1 MAHTIY
7 ENFILE
13 NKIEDMLT
21 TKVDMNNYLTVDYSL
36 AEQPGMKKVIHVYT
50 ATGDVEDLGMGSGNT
65 GEITVSFTPVEY
77 KVGTT
82 QGKFGYYD
90 EQEMT
95 DPTVVDAG
103 LQKLAANMSNDLT
116 KKAIAELDKATLE
129 VRGATWTYEN
139 VVDAISK
146 LNTED
151 EEGLFMLINPA
162 EKAAFRKNLKDDLKY
177 VEGIVRS
184 GYIGS
189 VCNVPIT
196 ESLAVPAGKA
206 YIATKEAVTCFV
218 KKGTEIEQERDANYR
233 RNDVFARKVML
244 VALTDKNKVVKLTSE
259 A

>member
-95 DPTVVDAG
+95 DRLWLT
-103 LQKLAANMSNDLT
+103 LASRSWPLICLT
-116 KKAIAELDKATLE
+116 T
-129 VRGATWTYEN
+129 
-139 VVDAISK
+139 
-146 LNTED
+146 
-151 EEGLFMLINPA
+151 
-162 EKAAFRKNLKDDLKY
+162 
-177 VEGIVRS
+177 
-184 GYIGS
+184 
-189 VCNVPIT
+189 
-196 ESLAVPAGKA
+196 
-206 YIATKEAVTCFV
+206 
-218 KKGTEIEQERDANYR
+218 
-233 RNDVFARKVML
+233 
-244 VALTDKNKVVKLTSE
+244 
-259 A
+259 